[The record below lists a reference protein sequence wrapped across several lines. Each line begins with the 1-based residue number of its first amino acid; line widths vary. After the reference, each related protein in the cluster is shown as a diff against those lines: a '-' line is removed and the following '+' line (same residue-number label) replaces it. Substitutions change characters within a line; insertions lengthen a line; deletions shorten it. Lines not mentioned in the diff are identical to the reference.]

1 MQAKYLFFFR
11 AVLFETLLFQ
21 VIYAPLEAPGWYI
34 WLAIG
39 LYAFF
44 VPAWYIACLKR
55 EIPQAW
61 NLWSFTVD
69 IGATSIIFYLTQ
81 GIASEFY
88 IAYFL
93 VILASC
99 FLDSLVYSFIV
110 GGVACIVYGTL
121 AFPGQEAF
129 LQAQHLMRLS
139 LLLTTSFF
147 SSYMVDGA
155 RRAASVV
162 EGRYR
167 DQIAWLQRLTLVGRA
182 LTGILHEVR
191 TPLGTIILTADR
203 IRYLIK
209 RGDHHIIEEQL
220 RIIDQESQRSVDI
233 LSNFLEYTKP
243 TDLQLN
249 PVSLCPLV
257 QAALDAMKIRIE
269 ERGVIL
275 NCDLDPEL
283 RVLGS
288 GRHLIQVFTNLFM
301 NAIHAMPM
309 GGKLSVSARDDGS
322 LVKIEVSDTGAGIE
336 PEVMNHL
343 FEPFVSSHLSEGG
356 HGLGLHIARWI
367 VQKHNGEILIESEG
381 PGKGARITVTLPLAP
396 KS

>member
-301 NAIHAMPM
+301 NAIHA
-309 GGKLSVSARDDGS
+309 
-322 LVKIEVSDTGAGIE
+322 
-336 PEVMNHL
+336 
-343 FEPFVSSHLSEGG
+343 
-356 HGLGLHIARWI
+356 
-367 VQKHNGEILIESEG
+367 
-381 PGKGARITVTLPLAP
+381 
-396 KS
+396 